1 MNDDKNLIIDVSE
14 KKYAKDCLSSWVNE
28 LKDKYYLKF
37 SFREEKI
44 NNKVKEAYFNFL
56 DKVSVYDLDNP
67 YDFSLDLYTED
78 IQDLVLESYIISQ
91 ALDQN
96 LVMEHG
102 DILIDNDGNT
112 ITKDGNIIVKKENGK
127 QRIKVLKSK

>member
-44 NNKVKEAYFNFL
+44 NNKVKEVYFNFL

-67 YDFSLDLYTED
+67 YNFSLDLYTED

-102 DILIDNDGNT
+102 DILIDKDGNT

-127 QRIKVLKSK
+127 QRIKVLKNK